1 MAYTPLQHPHLR
13 VAYHNVT
20 VAEYN
25 AGFYII
31 PPSPGRY
38 ITVVDCWMRSAGN
51 TTECTSIDLTDG
63 TTSAAVFLAAALTN
77 GTMCRIGASN
87 TTATNLGTT
96 SARGTGIKV
105 LSQGT
110 DETTA
115 TAVEVCVYYTV
126 SSTAAAS

>member
-13 VAYHNVT
+13 VAYHSVT
-20 VAEYN
+20 TAQAN
-25 AGFYII
+25 AGHYII

-38 ITVVDCWMRSAGN
+38 ITIVDCWMRSAGN
-51 TTECTSIDLTDG
+51 TTECTSIDVTDG

-77 GTMCRIGASN
+77 GAMVRIGASN

-96 SARGTGIKV
+96 SARGAGIQV

-110 DETTA
+110 DESTA
-115 TAVEVCVYYTV
+115 TGVEVCVYYTV
-126 SSTAAAS
+126 ESAAAAA